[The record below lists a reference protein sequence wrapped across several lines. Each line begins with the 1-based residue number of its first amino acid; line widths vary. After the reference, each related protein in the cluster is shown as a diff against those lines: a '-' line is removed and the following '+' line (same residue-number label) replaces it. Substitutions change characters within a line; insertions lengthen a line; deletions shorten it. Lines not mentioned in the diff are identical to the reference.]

1 MNVSSPDSQNASLR
15 GLGGEIRNFPLVR
28 GKFAFH
34 VHSVVIDDSG
44 RGEENFISLS
54 VAPCAI

>member
-1 MNVSSPDSQNASLR
+1 MNVSSSDSQNASLR
-15 GLGGEIRNFPLVR
+15 GLGGETRNFPLVR

-44 RGEENFISLS
+44 RGEENFRWVL
-54 VAPCAI
+54 